1 MARMWLN
8 DLEDEKPGGTYRKY
22 VEARMKRRLS
32 SDRSKKNRTR
42 SQRRKRVP
50 VQSGGGKPRNPDID
64 SRKPNYGFV
73 DPERTDDKAEGDEET
88 RYAQGEFQNDNRD
101 IQSSS
106 DPSTET
112 SKGRT
117 DEISGEEII
126 DTESDVVARGKSAD
140 VEGGTE
146 DEVEPIHPEET
157 DVKRRDKRDWQKGD
171 YTPE

>member
-1 MARMWLN
+1 MI
-8 DLEDEKPGGTYRKY
+8 LEDEKPGGTYRKY

-32 SDRSKKNRTR
+32 SDRSKKNKTR
-42 SQRRKRVP
+42 GQRRKRVP
-50 VQSGGGKPRNPDID
+50 VQTGKNRNPDID
-64 SRKPNYGFV
+64 SQKPNYGFV

-106 DPSTET
+106 DKDIET

-117 DEISGEEII
+117 DEISGEEVI

-146 DEVEPIHPEET
+146 DEVEPINPEET
-157 DVKRRDKRDWQKGD
+157 DVKRRDRRDRQQGD